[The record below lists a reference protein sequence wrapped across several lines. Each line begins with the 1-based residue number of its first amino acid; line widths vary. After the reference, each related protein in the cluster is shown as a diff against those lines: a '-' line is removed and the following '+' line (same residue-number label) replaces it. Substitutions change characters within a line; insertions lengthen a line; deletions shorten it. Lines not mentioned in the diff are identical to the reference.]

1 VAPSDDAREVWQVSD
16 DADLLLPAGTRLV
29 HIGPHKT
36 GSTAVQVAFHDARE
50 QLAAHGVHYAG
61 SGRRPRLAGWSI
73 GLAGK
78 KYGVERP
85 STRHWD
91 DLVAE
96 VTGAGD
102 QRVCVSNEDFGRATR
117 EQRQRIV
124 DDLGGD
130 RVHVVAVARR
140 LDSYLPSQWQERV
153 KAGVTLS
160 WEEWLRI
167 VLDRD
172 SDQRHYERMNVWR
185 AHDVGRL
192 LHNWTEV
199 VGPDRVT
206 LIINDGADR
215 TLLPR
220 TFERL
225 LGLPDGLLVP
235 DPSQSNPSLSWAE
248 VELVRATHLAFA
260 SLGVDRR
267 DRDPWTA
274 AGLVRHLQGA
284 DLPRATPTTPPFPE
298 WAAAQVRRIGVERA
312 RAVRESAV
320 RVVGDPDALLTHEP
334 LPVGPVDVPPAL
346 PQAAV
351 SVAVQAF
358 VQATVERLPD
368 LVGTRP
374 GQTHEETPDA

>member
-1 VAPSDDAREVWQVSD
+1 MSV

-85 STRHWD
+85 PVRHWD

-96 VTGAGD
+96 VAAAGD
-102 QRVCVSNEDFGRATR
+102 QRVCISNEDFGRATR

-124 DDLGGD
+124 DDLGGE

-160 WEEWLRI
+160 WEDWLRI

-172 SDQRHYERMNVWR
+172 ADQRHYERMNVWR

-192 LHNWTEV
+192 LRNWTEV
-199 VGPDRVT
+199 VGAERVT
-206 LIINDGADR
+206 LIVNDGADR
-215 TLLPR
+215 SLLPR

-248 VELVRATHLAFA
+248 VELVRATHRAFED
-260 SLGVDRR
+260 LGVDRR
-267 DRDPWTA
+267 DRDPWAA
-274 AGLVRHLQGA
+274 AGLVRHLQGV
-284 DLPRATPTTPPFPE
+284 DLPRATPTTPPFPD
-298 WAAAQVRRIGVERA
+298 WAAEQVRQIGADRA
-312 RAVRESAV
+312 RAVRDSAV
-320 RVVGDPDALLTHEP
+320 RVVGDADALLTREP
-334 LPVGPVDVPPAL
+334 LAVGPVDVPPAL

-351 SVAVQAF
+351 AVAVRAL
-358 VQATVERLPD
+358 VQATVERVPD
-368 LVGTRP
+368 LRSAPPV
-374 GQTHEETPDA
+374 EEGRRDG

>member
-1 VAPSDDAREVWQVSD
+1 MSDGV
-16 DADLLLPAGTRLV
+16 DLLLPAGTRLV

-36 GSTAVQVAFHDARE
+36 GSTAVQVAFHEARE
-50 QLAAHGVHYAG
+50 QLSAHGVHYAG
-61 SGRRPRLAGWSI
+61 AGRRPRLAGWSI

-78 KYGVERP
+78 KYGVARP
-85 STRHWD
+85 PIQHWEG
-91 DLVAE
+91 LVAE
-96 VTGAGD
+96 VEAAGD
-102 QRVCVSNEDFGRATR
+102 QRVCISNEDFGRATK

-124 DDLGGD
+124 NELGGD

-172 SDQRHYERMNVWR
+172 ADERHYERMNVWR

-192 LHNWTEV
+192 LRNWSEV
-199 VGPDRVT
+199 VGPERIT
-206 LIINDGADR
+206 LIVNDGADR

-225 LGLPDGLLVP
+225 LGLPEGLLAP

-248 VELVRATHLAFA
+248 VELVRAAHRAFED
-260 SLGVDRR
+260 LGVDRR
-267 DRDPWTA
+267 ERDPWTA
-274 AGLVRHLQGA
+274 AGLVRHLQGV

-298 WAAAQVRRIGVERA
+298 WAAEQVREIGAERA

-320 RVVGDPDALLTHEP
+320 RVIGSPDALLAREP

-351 SVAVQAF
+351 AVAVQAL
-358 VQATVERLPD
+358 VRATVERLPD
-368 LVGTRP
+368 LLKDDTTP
-374 GQTHEETPDA
+374 NHEEHRDA